1 MTAAAAPGR
10 VHGDYR
16 LPTDFREF
24 PEAGDKASRAG
35 WGYLGPMRVHPSRC
49 FLLLVDGLRPDVAEE
64 RLAAGDLPHLA
75 EMLDEGGRTRAI
87 TVFPSTTSVAYLP
100 FLTGCTPG
108 RCDIPSIRWL
118 DRRSYGGRWWRER
131 DAVRS
136 YCGYQAPRLD
146 DDIAPDVRTI
156 FELIPDSIG
165 IFTPIARGL
174 TPARDP
180 SRRERQLWGALAHY
194 AQWHQP
200 SDDAVARHLLR
211 AAAGSA
217 RFVFAQFPAVDGYT
231 HQAHPEA
238 PSVLRALRKVDQV
251 VGRLRDQLRRQGQ
264 LQDSLL
270 LMVSDHGSATVH
282 THLDLPEWFR
292 AQGVPTL
299 SHPVLWEREPR
310 AAVMVAG
317 NGSAMV
323 YARPGVPRKER
334 WPIDRLRQVDA
345 FGVSA
350 DLVAALLREP
360 AVGLV
365 AGETGDGGVWVGAD
379 GGTAIVRRTPSGIG
393 YRPVSGDPL
402 GMGGARSGSVRE
414 WLECTW
420 DADYPDAAY
429 QLLDQFR
436 ADRTGD
442 LLVVAREGYDFR
454 RRFEIPEHRAGHG
467 SLTRSHMQTPVWSS
481 APLPAEPIRTVDL
494 FPAMLSWLGE
504 VVPAGLAGEPV
515 WLPGELRARAA
526 ASGRLAMARSTEG
539 P

>member
-1 MTAAAAPGR
+1 M
-10 VHGDYR
+10 
-16 LPTDFREF
+16 
-24 PEAGDKASRAG
+24 RAQ
-35 WGYLGPMRVHPSRC
+35 RTRC

-75 EMLDEGGRTRAI
+75 EMLGEGGHTRAI

-108 RCDIPSIRWL
+108 RCNIPSIRWL
-118 DRRSYGGRWWRER
+118 DRRAYAGRWWRER

-146 DDIAPDVRTI
+146 DDIARDVRTI
-156 FELIPDSIG
+156 FELVPDSVG

-180 SRRERQLWGALAHY
+180 SRRERQFWGALAHY

-211 AAAGSA
+211 AAAGPA

-231 HQAHPEA
+231 HQSHPEA
-238 PSVLRALRKVDQV
+238 RSVLRALGKVDQV
-251 VGRLRDQLRRQGQ
+251 VGQLRDQLRRQGQ
-264 LQDSLL
+264 LEDSLL
-270 LMVSDHGSATVH
+270 LVVSDHGSATVH
-282 THLDLPEWFR
+282 THLDLADWFR

-323 YARPGVPRKER
+323 YARPGVPRPGR
-334 WPIDRLRQVDA
+334 WPIERLRQPDA
-345 FGVSA
+345 FGVSS

-360 AVGLV
+360 SVGLV
-365 AGETGDGGVWVGAD
+365 AAEAGDGGVWVGAKE
-379 GGTAIVRRTPSGIG
+379 GAAVVRQTASRIS

-402 GMGGARSGSVRE
+402 GVGGARSGSRRE
-414 WLECTW
+414 WLESTW
-420 DADYPDAAY
+420 DAEYPDAAY
-429 QLLDQFR
+429 HLLDQFR
-436 ADRTGD
+436 ADRAGD
-442 LLVVAREGYDFR
+442 LLVVAREGFDFR

-467 SLTRSHMQTPVWSS
+467 SLARSHMQTPVWSS
-481 APLPAEPIRTVDL
+481 VPLPAEPIRTVDL
-494 FPAMLSWLGE
+494 FPAVLSWLGE
-504 VVPAGLAGEPV
+504 PIPPGLDGEPV
-515 WLPGELRARAA
+515 WLPGEPRARAA
-526 ASGRLAMARSTEG
+526 ALGPLAMARSTAT